1 MKNILKL
8 ELKKALT
15 NKFFILSAI
24 ILFLPTMMS
33 LMYNVEIN
41 MIAVNETKELTDAGY
56 VYDTMPDAATIFN
69 NWVGGE
75 AYSLGSTIFFY
86 IFPLM
91 LAIPYGWS
99 YCSELKSGYIKN
111 MVIRTKR
118 MPYFLSKYIAVFV
131 ASGLVVIIPMI
142 LNIMLTACYLP
153 AMTPSSQWA
162 IYTGVFS
169 QSFMSQLYYTVPFL
183 YLFIYLLIDF
193 IFCGLIG
200 CLSFAVTHLIK
211 NRVVVVIFPFAVLLL
226 WQYLA
231 NNIEHSL
238 EISLAPTEF
247 MHPATAGY
255 VAVWS
260 VIIIEGIILFAA
272 TFLPTIIKGRK
283 YEIY

>member
-15 NKFFILSAI
+15 NKFFIFSVI
-24 ILFLPTMMS
+24 ILFLPTMMA
-33 LMYNVEIN
+33 LMYNVE
-41 MIAVNETKELTDAGY
+41 MSMRTANELKALFDRDI
-56 VYDTMPDAATIFN
+56 VYDQMLDSRTIFN

-75 AYSLGSTIFFY
+75 GFSLGSSIFFY

-131 ASGLVVIIPMI
+131 ASGLVVIIPMVA
-142 LNIMLTACYLP
+142 NIMLTACYLP
-153 AMTPSSQWA
+153 AITPNSQWT
-162 IYTGVFS
+162 IYTGVGPNS
-169 QSFMSQLYYTVPFL
+169 LMSQLYYTVPFL

-193 IFCGLIG
+193 VFCGLIG

-211 NRVVVVIFPFAVLLL
+211 NRVVVVLFPFAVLLL
-226 WQYLA
+226 WQYLS
-231 NNIEHSL
+231 NNLVASL
-238 EISLAPTEF
+238 EISLAPAAF
-247 MHPATAGY
+247 MHPVSGHY
-255 VAVWS
+255 PAVWS
-260 VIIIEGIILFAA
+260 VIIIEGIILFIA